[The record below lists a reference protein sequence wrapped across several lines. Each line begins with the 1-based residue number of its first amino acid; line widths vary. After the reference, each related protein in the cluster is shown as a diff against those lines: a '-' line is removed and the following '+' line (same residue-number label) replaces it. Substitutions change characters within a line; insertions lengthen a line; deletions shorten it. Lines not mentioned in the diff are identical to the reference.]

1 PAKLNRSINEAML
14 RIGVAKEVDVAA
26 VEGAVNIFLEL
37 FPYSTVEKGPQ
48 TPLKL
53 ASMLEVLAT
62 AAGLEDK
69 THSLHLWRRSREYD
83 DPVTVDATLQACRR
97 LLEESQVVDALN
109 MFLLMLS
116 KETDAGR
123 ALQRLIR
130 KSKGLE
136 LVRQLYDAAAEGT
149 LFVHTQS
156 LFGLMASI
164 NQARPLLSN
173 KCRNLI
179 AQGRTREAVALF
191 FVCLGS
197 KHDPNTSAQY
207 SELVRHLSRAAC
219 TSGLLSETKRILEW
233 TILCGTPSRL
243 CMRDVISTA
252 ADIDAYEDIVALH
265 QRYLSNEELTDPRDR
280 ANICKAYAF
289 AAPLAD
295 ATDFVVAFK
304 PEPPETKRFQ
314 MIYSTL
320 VGRTWKE
327 TKNFDRVESLF
338 RQLGEA
344 GTPDALGVKSY
355 NSIIMA
361 CVESGRPEEA
371 QHYLREMEK
380 HDLVPDVKTYGHLML
395 ANALDGYWVGVDTIL
410 RRVYENGMMGTLSH
424 GCGPFFNEVLREY
437 TGSHSAAG
445 TQVFVAKAIS
455 NYSLVPDQ
463 TTLDIVLGCFVK
475 EKRLHLIPKWLRY
488 LRSEGFSLRVN
499 ARSATVLFRRFCV
512 DHRPR
517 HLQVMRLSGRL
528 RAWAKDLVSREFF
541 IVVHEA
547 VAYDARK
554 VKPNL
559 ENDEQWRKTIEQRLN
574 AVGRIAK
581 TVRSLADIAKQ
592 EQTEVLQRA
601 PTENLPALPTWSQPS
616 DSTVTDLGLHA
627 LPQEAFDS
635 LVGRVEPGDTSS
647 LSPAVVAPEQTLPD
661 HRQVKQTP
669 KRSLVPRIGKITRAD
684 DKRKVDSDVVLAL
697 SLNRPTEAVALYRR
711 SLSVSGLPNSALSL
725 EVAVES
731 SLQASFDSI
740 DGTMAMIHDAQ
751 AAGMNICNAL
761 GPLIRHRMKTDPKQQ
776 SKPKDLR
783 HTVLEFYRLMD
794 ANRIPVKHYIAVSAA
809 DLLVKQRKPTAAID
823 LLTEIYQSEWARKR
837 PFDIAAM
844 TVFLRAYAAKRYM
857 PGITWVLETVRA
869 KDMRI
874 DSDLIRTLKN
884 VRYHFRKGVE
894 RETKKAS
901 GLESETHIAG
911 HRDAIDQLNKWRI
924 YYQCRKRQQI
934 RQTAKL
940 GDQLIEIL
948 SRESAIPASIGRRS
962 GRLSKESRIVTMK
975 SRRTLS
981 LVGAPEDPFS
991 RTRTRRLIRQRLHQQ
1006 RHLAG
1011 PGAADRRLGLKHPLA
1026 LGRPS
1031 GARLTQVPGTAV
1043 YRPSRRRDNNPRT
1056 RDGEGL
1062 EKQANATASVRAS

>member
-1 PAKLNRSINEAML
+1 MLPNRPSPSAPALRLLRQVAYISSGTVCGAGVVLHEERRRRIRTAEKIKEQARKLRESPRHIGSRALHSAVATVEEQVPWIPPQPAAQVGDLEAIGSVRGDCLPSEVEKSYGRMQFREYKGKRRRLLMEGLGGQEGEAGFGGQEAYDGQPSHYSVMSRPQEQHTAKLSPGASAWGAERRGTSSARDVFAIPEQDQDTDLLEYDSFGELQGSSALRTRDTVDDQHQLEVGESWTAESAKLFHVNVLDQKSDLPGLRDTSAAESKLAAEDRTAVGDIGRQIVPKYNFWKDDGSQEKKLIVRMKKEIKDGQMSSAFHKLLRISELRGNTAVPRPSATKDDVASPQREDTVSTPSSYSPFNAGVALERSQVPAKLNRSINEAML

-344 GTPDALGVKSY
+344 GTPDAL
-355 NSIIMA
+355 
-361 CVESGRPEEA
+361 
-371 QHYLREMEK
+371 
-380 HDLVPDVKTYGHLML
+380 
-395 ANALDGYWVGVDTIL
+395 
-410 RRVYENGMMGTLSH
+410 
-424 GCGPFFNEVLREY
+424 
-437 TGSHSAAG
+437 
-445 TQVFVAKAIS
+445 
-455 NYSLVPDQ
+455 
-463 TTLDIVLGCFVK
+463 
-475 EKRLHLIPKWLRY
+475 
-488 LRSEGFSLRVN
+488 
-499 ARSATVLFRRFCV
+499 
-512 DHRPR
+512 
-517 HLQVMRLSGRL
+517 
-528 RAWAKDLVSREFF
+528 
-541 IVVHEA
+541 
-547 VAYDARK
+547 
-554 VKPNL
+554 
-559 ENDEQWRKTIEQRLN
+559 
-574 AVGRIAK
+574 
-581 TVRSLADIAKQ
+581 
-592 EQTEVLQRA
+592 
-601 PTENLPALPTWSQPS
+601 
-616 DSTVTDLGLHA
+616 
-627 LPQEAFDS
+627 
-635 LVGRVEPGDTSS
+635 
-647 LSPAVVAPEQTLPD
+647 
-661 HRQVKQTP
+661 
-669 KRSLVPRIGKITRAD
+669 
-684 DKRKVDSDVVLAL
+684 
-697 SLNRPTEAVALYRR
+697 
-711 SLSVSGLPNSALSL
+711 
-725 EVAVES
+725 
-731 SLQASFDSI
+731 
-740 DGTMAMIHDAQ
+740 
-751 AAGMNICNAL
+751 
-761 GPLIRHRMKTDPKQQ
+761 
-776 SKPKDLR
+776 
-783 HTVLEFYRLMD
+783 
-794 ANRIPVKHYIAVSAA
+794 
-809 DLLVKQRKPTAAID
+809 
-823 LLTEIYQSEWARKR
+823 
-837 PFDIAAM
+837 
-844 TVFLRAYAAKRYM
+844 
-857 PGITWVLETVRA
+857 
-869 KDMRI
+869 
-874 DSDLIRTLKN
+874 
-884 VRYHFRKGVE
+884 
-894 RETKKAS
+894 
-901 GLESETHIAG
+901 
-911 HRDAIDQLNKWRI
+911 
-924 YYQCRKRQQI
+924 
-934 RQTAKL
+934 
-940 GDQLIEIL
+940 
-948 SRESAIPASIGRRS
+948 
-962 GRLSKESRIVTMK
+962 
-975 SRRTLS
+975 
-981 LVGAPEDPFS
+981 
-991 RTRTRRLIRQRLHQQ
+991 
-1006 RHLAG
+1006 
-1011 PGAADRRLGLKHPLA
+1011 
-1026 LGRPS
+1026 
-1031 GARLTQVPGTAV
+1031 
-1043 YRPSRRRDNNPRT
+1043 
-1056 RDGEGL
+1056 
-1062 EKQANATASVRAS
+1062 